1 MLQMIS
7 YFDLLQIF
15 RQKIIG
21 VKFQDD
27 IGDYVILLPTTTQNS
42 KTGVIEATPFCNL
55 ANILHG
61 NTSIM

>member
-1 MLQMIS
+1 MCWTPKNFFSQYLIKLGLDMLQMIS

-27 IGDYVILLPTTTQNS
+27 IGDYVILLPTTTQN
-42 KTGVIEATPFCNL
+42 V
-55 ANILHG
+55 
-61 NTSIM
+61 